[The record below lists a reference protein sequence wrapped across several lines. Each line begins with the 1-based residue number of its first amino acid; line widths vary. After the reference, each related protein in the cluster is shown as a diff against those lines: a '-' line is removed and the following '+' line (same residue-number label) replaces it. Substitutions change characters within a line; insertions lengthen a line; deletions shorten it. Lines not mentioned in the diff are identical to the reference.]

1 MIGSFVKSS
10 VFFLTLFV
18 TGVLPLSAHAAE
30 DSYLDSIELI
40 ELLQNRQYQE
50 LEQRLSEAQKRYEQ
64 GLVSDS
70 VVMLAFKALANS
82 DPAHEELLNEWVEAM
97 PNSFAA
103 LAARGMYY
111 VDVGWS
117 LRGTAYA
124 GKTSKAQF
132 SGMRD
137 YHRRGLFDL
146 QMAVASNPAFIA
158 AYAEIISASKSSSSD
173 ALLKETL
180 QQALEFDPRSYVVRK
195 AHLLGLMPRWGGSYD
210 SIERFIEDTR
220 KYSDEN
226 PKLKPLLGFADYVRA
241 RRFGDRSKYQKAVE
255 HYTKALA
262 HGDKAWYYK
271 ARGVAYYQMD
281 DNVNA
286 LKDLTKA
293 LELWPQYPEA
303 LAWRGT
309 VYEEMEMY
317 DQALADL
324 TLAGRLKPY
333 GSLAQKHLGNVL
345 AKKGR
350 YEEAVKAYDAVLY
363 YQPHRGHIWRK
374 KAWYLTYKLKRP
386 EEGVVAY
393 KKAAERRPNRPTYW
407 YDYGYVLH
415 DLHDCEMVPVL
426 RTFVRSCEYAEDK
439 RCDERTKAWAKRVV
453 AHALNQANC
462 PDKAAYPTKR
472 KTKPEP
478 RARRAKQNMSAW
490 ELYKLYVRGLVWLFL
505 EWLGLPP

>member
-1 MIGSFVKSS
+1 MIRSLVNAS
-10 VFFLTLFV
+10 VFLL
-18 TGVLPLSAHAAE
+18 VLVAAGTFSSSADARE
-30 DSYLDSIELI
+30 DNYLDSIELL
-40 ELLQNRQYQE
+40 ELLHARRYSE
-50 LEQRLSEAQKRYEQ
+50 LEQRLSEVQKRYEE

-82 DPAHEELLNEWVEAM
+82 DPTHEELLNEWVESM
-97 PNSFAA
+97 PKSFAA

-117 LRGTAYA
+117 IRGTAYA
-124 GKTSKAQF
+124 RDTSDTQA

-137 YHRRGLFDL
+137 YHDRGLLDL

-158 AYAEIISASKSSSSD
+158 GYAEIISVSKSSSND
-173 ALLKETL
+173 FVLNETL
-180 QQALEFDPRSYVVRK
+180 RQALEFDPGSYVVRK
-195 AHLLGLMPRWGGSYD
+195 AHLSGLMPRWGGSYE
-210 SIERFIEDTR
+210 SIERFIDDTR

-226 PKLKPLLGFADYVRA
+226 PRLKPLLGFADYVRA
-241 RRFGDRSKYQKAVE
+241 RNYGDRSDYKKAVE
-255 HYTKALA
+255 YYTKALK

-271 ARGVAYYQMD
+271 ARGVAYYSMS

-286 LKDLTKA
+286 LKDLNRA
-293 LELWPQYPEA
+293 IELWPQYADA

-317 DQALADL
+317 DEALADL
-324 TLAGRLKPY
+324 NLAGRLKPY

-374 KAWYLTYKLKRP
+374 KAWYLTYKLNRP

-393 KKAAERRPNRPTYW
+393 KKAAERRSHRPVYW

-415 DLHDCEMVPVL
+415 ELEDCEMVPVL
-426 RTFVRSCEYAEDK
+426 RTFVHSCEYAKDK
-439 RCDERTKAWAKRVV
+439 RCDKRHKDWAERVV
-453 AHALNQANC
+453 DHAMVSANC
-462 PDKAAYPTKR
+462 PDKAAYPIKAKKR
-472 KTKPEP
+472 RTSTI
-478 RARRAKQNMSAW
+478 RTASRDMNVW
-490 ELYKLYVRGLVWLFL
+490 EWYKLYVRGLIWLFL
-505 EWLGLPP
+505 EWLGVPH